1 VAQQTSPSSDANQL
15 AQADTAPASDARRF
29 GVLVIASI
37 GVVYGDI
44 GTSPLYAFKEAV
56 AAASGGAGAAPQSG
70 AVLGILSLILWSL
83 IIIVSTKYVLILLR
97 ADNHGEGG
105 ILALMALVQRSASRK
120 AFPVLMLGAIGAA
133 LFYGDALI
141 TPAISVLSAV
151 EGVKLA
157 TPVSHHGV
165 LAATIVIL
173 ITLFAV
179 QSYGTHRMAAA
190 FGPIMVL
197 WFVVLAG
204 VGIWQIATNP
214 SVLVATSPLYAV
226 DFIADNYVLGL
237 TTLGAVFL
245 AVTGAEA
252 LYADLGHFGR
262 KPITF
267 AWFTLVL
274 PALLLNY
281 FGQGALVLSDPSAI
295 DNPFYKMVP
304 SDFLLPMVGLA
315 TVATIIASQA
325 TITGAYSLTRQAV
338 QLRLLPRLSIRH
350 TSHEHAGQIY
360 LPAVNWLMLAGVLT
374 LVATFQDSVHLA
386 AAYGIAV
393 TGTMIV
399 TAILASLM
407 MASRWKWSWLK
418 VVAVMTP
425 FVLIELVFLTANLF
439 KLDDGGWVALLI
451 AAIMLMIMLVWW
463 RGSEIL
469 LAKTRR
475 TEIPLVALM
484 GNLER
489 SSATIVKG
497 TGVYLTANPDNTPTA
512 LLHTMKHFK
521 VMHERI
527 LIMSVITS
535 DWPHLDIE
543 EGVSIEHL
551 SERLV
556 RVRIV
561 TGFMQQP
568 NIPEVLDYCRRQGI
582 PNELETTSFM
592 LSRRA
597 IKPERPSGMPLPATA
612 LFIVLAHN
620 AADAT
625 DYFRIPKDRVVE
637 IGTQVGL

>member
-1 VAQQTSPSSDANQL
+1 
-15 AQADTAPASDARRF
+15 
-29 GVLVIASI
+29 
-37 GVVYGDI
+37 
-44 GTSPLYAFKEAV
+44 
-56 AAASGGAGAAPQSG
+56 
-70 AVLGILSLILWSL
+70 
-83 IIIVSTKYVLILLR
+83 
-97 ADNHGEGG
+97 
-105 ILALMALVQRSASRK
+105 
-120 AFPVLMLGAIGAA
+120 
-133 LFYGDALI
+133 
-141 TPAISVLSAV
+141 
-151 EGVKLA
+151 
-157 TPVSHHGV
+157 
-165 LAATIVIL
+165 
-173 ITLFAV
+173 
-179 QSYGTHRMAAA
+179 
-190 FGPIMVL
+190 
-197 WFVVLAG
+197 
-204 VGIWQIATNP
+204 
-214 SVLVATSPLYAV
+214 
-226 DFIADNYVLGL
+226 
-237 TTLGAVFL
+237 
-245 AVTGAEA
+245 
-252 LYADLGHFGR
+252 
-262 KPITF
+262 
-267 AWFTLVL
+267 
-274 PALLLNY
+274 
-281 FGQGALVLSDPSAI
+281 
-295 DNPFYKMVP
+295 
-304 SDFLLPMVGLA
+304 
-315 TVATIIASQA
+315 
-325 TITGAYSLTRQAV
+325 
-338 QLRLLPRLSIRH
+338 
-350 TSHEHAGQIY
+350 
-360 LPAVNWLMLAGVLT
+360 MLAGVLT